1 MYEGTDR
8 ARAEIQRRTPRPAGR
23 LAERPD
29 RVALWAVVMALVA
42 MVAAA
47 ATAHAGSG
55 GTGSGGSTSGCS
67 DKRFGARSLKLG
79 DCGDDVK
86 TLNWILKSKTYS
98 VPLHQDFNDPTDGS
112 VRSFQR
118 RHELNADGVVSD
130 GTRKTLVHS
139 MNKSLA
145 TWYGPGFFGSRTA
158 CGQTLHRDTIG
169 VAHRSL
175 PCGTK
180 VTVAYH
186 HRFVRARVIDR
197 GPYSNG
203 ADWDLTQKTA
213 RKLNFST
220 TDDVRVAVI
229 R

>member
-1 MYEGTDR
+1 MYEGQPR
-8 ARAEIQRRTPRPAGR
+8 ARAEIERRTPRTGSR

-55 GTGSGGSTSGCS
+55 GTGSTSGCL
-67 DKRFGARSLKLG
+67 DKRFGARALRLG
-79 DCGDDVK
+79 DCGNDVK
-86 TLNWILKSKTYS
+86 TLNWILRSKTYT
-98 VPLHQDFNDPTDGS
+98 VPLKQDFKDPTDGS
-112 VRSFQR
+112 VRAFQR
-118 RHELNADGVVSD
+118 RHELNVDGVVGD

-145 TWYGPGFFGSRTA
+145 TWYGPGFYGSRTA

-203 ADWDLTQKTA
+203 ADWDLTGKTA
-213 RKLNFST
+213 SKLNFSA

-229 R
+229 K